1 MQLSEIQETFA
12 GAMFEPID
20 AIQNPSDKLASI
32 FIEDEISLF
41 KRLNIYRFHIIHSL
55 TDVLAMT
62 FPLVRKLT
70 GEDFLRNL
78 CKDYVISNPP
88 KEACLEWYGRELGDF
103 IETYEPAKS
112 LPYLAD
118 SARLD
123 WAMNEAKCGK
133 DDNTMQAE
141 DLSAIAPD
149 AYAETIFALKDCV
162 QLLRSD
168 YPLDAI
174 YDYCDKYDESQSE
187 KETDTPLIEGLN
199 IDGPETFL
207 MITRV
212 GWEPT
217 IFKLEE
223 AEYYLLHEMAE
234 NKPLGECV
242 EAALDKDPEFN
253 FGEFLQ
259 NYIALGI
266 FSGFETNS

>member
-1 MQLSEIQETFA
+1 MQLSDIQETFA
-12 GAMFEPID
+12 GAMFEPIE
-20 AIQNPSDKLASI
+20 AIKNPSNKLASI
-32 FIEDEISLF
+32 FTEDEIPLF
-41 KRLNIYRFHIIHSL
+41 QRLNIYRFHIIHSL

-62 FPLVRKLT
+62 FPMVNKLT
-70 GEDFLRNL
+70 GEDFLRSL
-78 CKDYVISNPP
+78 CQDYVINNPP

-123 WAMNEAKCGK
+123 WAMNESKCGK
-133 DDNTMQAE
+133 DDDTLQVG
-141 DLSAIAPD
+141 DLSSIAPD
-149 AYAETIFALKDCV
+149 SYAETIFLLKDCV

-174 YDYCDKYDESQSE
+174 YEYCDKYDESQSE
-187 KETDTPLIEGLN
+187 EGADKPLAENLN

-212 GWEPT
+212 GWDPT
-217 IFKLEE
+217 ILKLEE
-223 AEYYLLHEMAE
+223 PEYYLLHEMAQ

-253 FGEFLQ
+253 FADFLQ
-259 NYIALGI
+259 NYITLGI
-266 FSGFETNS
+266 FSRFETNS